1 MASTFDYVIV
11 GAGTAGCVLANRL
24 SEAPSATVLL
34 LEAGGSDR
42 HPNVRIPAA
51 FAKQFRTR
59 LDWDFATEPEPGCAD
74 RSLYIPRG
82 KSLGGSSSMN
92 AMLYARGRPLDY
104 DAWESSGCEGWGW
117 SDVLPYFKG
126 AEDSFL
132 GATEVH
138 GTGGPVRVE
147 RLRSPRPLTRRIIE
161 SAQEAGI
168 PFNPDYNTPEQD
180 GVSPVQVFQRR
191 GRRWSGADAYLRPV
205 MKRPNLTLSAR
216 AHALALESSDGA
228 VTGVRYRDR
237 RGRVQAARA
246 TRETILAAGSIGSPQ
261 LLMLSGY
268 GPAEHLSELGIE
280 VVEDLPGVGA
290 NLQDHPYCVCIWE
303 SRVPESLADAERPK
317 AMAEFLLRRTGPL
330 TSSVAEA
337 LAFVRSRPGL
347 PAPDLEFHCG
357 PAYFNDNG
365 FDEYDGHAFT
375 LAPVLLT
382 PRSRGTIR
390 LRSSDPLAKPA
401 IRGTHLTE
409 PDDVAALVAG
419 VELARRI
426 AGTGPLAEAA
436 GREIFPG
443 EAVEGADALEDDVRR
458 RAELL
463 YHPAGTCRMGADD
476 EAVVDPELRVRG
488 TRGLRIVD
496 ASIMPLIPGGN
507 TNAPTIMIAEKAAD
521 LILGRQPPQTQAAP
535 V

>member
-290 NLQDHPYCVCIWE
+290 NLQDHPYCVWE

-317 AMAEFLLRRTGPL
+317 ALAEFLLRRTGPL

-401 IRGTHLTE
+401 IRGNHLTE